1 MYFDGIIIGLIAFIM
16 IGLFH
21 PLVIYGEY
29 HFGVKICTLFFCF
42 GIISC
47 IILIIIENKI
57 ISATIAII
65 DFIVFGVYMNCSN
78 RKKELKMA
86 GFQKRKTI
94 KIR

>member
-1 MYFDGIIIGLIAFIM
+1 M

-29 HFGVKICTLFFCF
+29 HFGIKIWPLFFCF

-47 IILIIIENKI
+47 IISIMIENEI

-65 DFIVFGVYMNCSN
+65 GFSSFWSIHELFQQ
-78 RKKELKMA
+78 KKRVEK
-86 GFQKRKTI
+86 GWFPKK
-94 KIR
+94 KNNKD